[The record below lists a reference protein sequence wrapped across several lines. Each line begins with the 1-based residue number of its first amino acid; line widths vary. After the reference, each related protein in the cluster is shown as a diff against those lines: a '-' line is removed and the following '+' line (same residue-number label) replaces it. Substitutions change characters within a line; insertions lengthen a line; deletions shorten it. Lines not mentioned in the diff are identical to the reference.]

1 MNPSA
6 GTGLVAMIRIHWE
19 EKKTNLGEILGYLS
33 QTFPEEYFIPLI
45 SATNPL
51 IFAIFLTANP
61 TRLQEIDGI
70 MRQKS
75 EITKIITYMG
85 EPARLFPDIK
95 KTRLKEIV
103 SEAGLSI

>member
-1 MNPSA
+1 MTIFQTQGGVNFSFYMNPSA

-51 IFAIFLTANP
+51 IFAIFP
-61 TRLQEIDGI
+61 
-70 MRQKS
+70 
-75 EITKIITYMG
+75 
-85 EPARLFPDIK
+85 
-95 KTRLKEIV
+95 
-103 SEAGLSI
+103 